1 MKSIKYTIIN
11 INISPLKNPVI
22 NPNILLEAE
31 NPIILTNFETKKPIN
46 DDKKNVIRK
55 ILIKAMIFEI
65 SAELM
70 KVII

>member
-1 MKSIKYTIIN
+1 M
-11 INISPLKNPVI
+11 SPLKNPVI
-22 NPNILLEAE
+22 NPNILLEVE
-31 NPIILTNFETKKPIN
+31 NPIILINFEAKKPIN
-46 DDKKNVIRK
+46 DDKRNVIRK